1 MVPAAWVV
9 QNRRDPGAYRMT
21 RMHALDEG
29 NSGGLLSPVR
39 RQYRLHG
46 PGVLYL
52 LITFFLAVG
61 AVNSQNNL
69 LFFVFGLALAG
80 VLISGLISGP
90 PLMHLRARR
99 LEPASAHVG
108 ESATLRYAVGCR
120 GGLLSAM
127 GLEIRELEAPSSRV
141 TPAGVLCLK
150 PGSERVVSGSF
161 VPERRGPTTLR
172 GFSISTTYPLGLLRK
187 VLIFEQ
193 PQTIRVAPRRVAL
206 RPMPWQR
213 AGREGVTLSATASR
227 RGSSTEFYALRSYV
241 PGDPPRLIAWK
252 PSARV
257 GELVVREQAASAPP
271 KIWIRID
278 EPDGRIPRHLVERGA
293 ALVSALARDGVQA
306 GFAVG
311 LTGRGVGTIRPVSGP
326 RQVRA
331 IHGTMAMLGLGG
343 GRPVNESVPPP
354 GLGTLQ
360 VHVRYSSN
368 GRSGGSSKFLLS
380 AEDLHRWLAPG
391 VVPPE
396 FRADDGP
403 LDDRSLIGSALS
415 RLAML
420 FGARGASA

>member
-108 ESATLRYAVGCR
+108 ESSALRYAVACR
-120 GGLLSAM
+120 GGVLAAM
-127 GLEIRELEAPSSRV
+127 GLEIRELDAPFSRV

-150 PGSERVVSGSF
+150 PGTERVVSGSF
-161 VPERRGPTTLR
+161 VPERRGPVTLR
-172 GFSISTTYPLGLLRK
+172 RFSISTTYPLGLIRK

-193 PQTIRVAPRRVAL
+193 TQTVRVAPRRVAL
-206 RPMPWQR
+206 RPMPWHR
-213 AGREGVTLSATASR
+213 AGRDGVTLSATASR
-227 RGSSTEFYALRSYV
+227 RGASTEFYALRSYV

-257 GELVVREQAASAPP
+257 GELVVTEQAASAPP

-278 EPDGRIPRHLVERGA
+278 EPDARTPPHLVERGA

-311 LTGRGVGTIRPVSGP
+311 LTGRGVETIRPVAGP

-331 IHGTMAMLGLGG
+331 IYGSMAMLGLGDG
-343 GRPVNESVPPP
+343 DAANESPPP
-354 GLGTLQ
+354 PDRGTLR
-360 VHVRYSSN
+360 VHVRYASN
-368 GRSGGSSKFLLS
+368 GRSGGSAKFLLS
-380 AEDLHRWLAPG
+380 AEDLSRWLGPG
-391 VVPPE
+391 EIPREFLDGDEPE
-396 FRADDGP
+396 ERH
-403 LDDRSLIGSALS
+403 SLVGSALS
-415 RLAML
+415 RLAPR
-420 FGARGASA
+420 FGLRGASA